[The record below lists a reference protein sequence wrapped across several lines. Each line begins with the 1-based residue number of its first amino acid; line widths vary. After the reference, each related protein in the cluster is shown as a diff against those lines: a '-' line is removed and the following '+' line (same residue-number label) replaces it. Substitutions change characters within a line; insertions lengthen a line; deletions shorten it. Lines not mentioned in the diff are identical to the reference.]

1 LGATLRIAGSEYDVE
16 KDIAWEELILIEELS
31 GVPLGTETA
40 FQSLAVIGACVFV
53 ITRRT
58 ESDLTWEEFVKRPM
72 DITDERD
79 EPAATA
85 PANRASKRA
94 AKRRPPK
101 PAA

>member
-1 LGATLRIAGSEYDVE
+1 MGATLSIGGNEYDVE
-16 KDIAWEELILIEELS
+16 KDISWEELILIEELS

-58 ESDLTWEEFVKRPM
+58 ETGLTWEEFVKRPM
-72 DITDERD
+72 DIKDER
-79 EPAATA
+79 E
-85 PANRASKRA
+85 KRA

>member
-58 ESDLTWEEFVKRPM
+58 ETDLTWEEFVKRPM

-79 EPAATA
+79 EPAAK
-85 PANRASKRA
+85 PANRAAKRA